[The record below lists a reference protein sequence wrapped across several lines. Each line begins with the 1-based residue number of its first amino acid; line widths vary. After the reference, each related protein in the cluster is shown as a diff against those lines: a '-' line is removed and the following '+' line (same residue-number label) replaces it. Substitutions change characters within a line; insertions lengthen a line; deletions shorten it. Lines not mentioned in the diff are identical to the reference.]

1 MKTIEI
7 TVCPLGVTKIET
19 KGFSGSECLEATR
32 ELERALG
39 VTSKD
44 QRTAEFYSQAN
55 AMNQSSLNQSG
66 ETGLNVSG

>member
-7 TVCPLGVTKIET
+7 TVNPLGETKIET

-39 VTSKD
+39 MTSNDK
-44 QRTAEFYSQAN
+44 RTAEFYSQAN
-55 AMNQSSLNQSG
+55 AANHNSLNQLGNSEFNISG
-66 ETGLNVSG
+66 

>member
-7 TVCPLGVTKIET
+7 TVCPLGQTRIET
-19 KGFSGSECLEATR
+19 KGFSGSECMEATQ

-39 VTSKD
+39 MSSNN

-55 AMNQSSLNQSG
+55 AMNQSSLNQVG
-66 ETGLNVSG
+66 NTDFNVSG

>member
-7 TVCPLGVTKIET
+7 TVNPLGETKIET
-19 KGFSGSECLEATR
+19 KGFFGSECLEATR

-44 QRTAEFYSQAN
+44 QRTAEFYSHAN
-55 AMNQSSLNQSG
+55 SMNHNSLNQSG
-66 ETGLNVSG
+66 ETGLNVSE

>member
-7 TVCPLGVTKIET
+7 TISPLGQTKIET
-19 KGFSGSECLEATR
+19 KGFSGSECLQATR

-39 VTSKD
+39 MTSKD
-44 QRTAEFYSQAN
+44 LRTAEFYSHAN
-55 AMNQSSLNQSG
+55 SMNQGSLNQAG

>member
-7 TVCPLGVTKIET
+7 TVCPLGQTKIET
-19 KGFSGSECLEATR
+19 KGFSGSECMEATR

-39 VTSKD
+39 MTSKN

-55 AMNQSSLNQSG
+55 ATNHNSLNQVG
-66 ETGLNVSG
+66 NFEFNVSG

>member
-7 TVCPLGVTKIET
+7 TVNPLGQTRIET
-19 KGFSGSECLEATR
+19 KGFSGSECIEATR

-39 VTSKD
+39 VTRKD

-55 AMNQSSLNQSG
+55 ASNHNSVNQVGNS
-66 ETGLNVSG
+66 EINVSG